1 MISFP
6 VVAMTETDLLP
17 VEQAFV
23 VGVTAPDRHHVLVH
37 WKIADGYYLY
47 RHRIAV
53 RILND
58 GDFKSDP
65 KLNLPNGYKKHD
77 SYLGDVEI
85 YRGSLTAVRSMLAA
99 KGVRKLA
106 LQVHYQ
112 GCADAGV
119 CYPPQVRTLQVA
131 LPTYANDLDISAKVD
146 KQVGGSS
153 RFDTRPLLS
162 EVAPGI
168 HALPLPA
175 EQAFGFEAIV
185 GDGNHLL
192 LRFTPAKGYYL
203 YRDRTSL
210 ALEGVK
216 SVHTDV
222 AHWPQGSKYHDEHF
236 GDVVVYFNQIE
247 VMLPLQRDYS
257 GPVANATLVA
267 TFQGCQIDGICYPPM
282 TRRVRLSLPSGKVS
296 SPNRANAVPL
306 MVSPLPGNHMPSQT
320 SLRWSG
326 PDALPG
332 TVSKPAVVVGN
343 VLENHPSHSVSK
355 LFMALSLALA
365 GGLLLNLLPCVL
377 PVLSLKVLAL
387 VKSSESRAYARRHAT
402 WYTVGVLLSF
412 GVVGGIAIM
421 AQILWGFQLQ
431 QPGFVGA
438 LVYLMFAVGLSL
450 SGVFTMSSTKFG
462 GIGQSLMARSGPLGD
477 FFAGVLAC
485 VVSSACIGPFM
496 GPALV
501 YAFTAPPL
509 LAMLVF
515 LTLGFG
521 LALPFLLIGFVP
533 SLTHRL
539 PVPGPWMQTLKHVL
553 ALPMYLTAVWLLWV
567 LGKQRGVDAQSL
579 LLVGVVL
586 LAMGLYWFERSRWNG
601 HRLGLGL
608 SSALLL
614 LALLPLWGVTQLKV
628 PHLIT
633 QNVSSDEVV
642 YSPLLLDRLRA
653 DNRVVF
659 VNVTADWCVTCKAN
673 ERNVLSSDAFHDMMH
688 RIDAVYMKGDWTNG
702 DAKITTF
709 LKQHLAVGVPLYVVY
724 GPGAPPNVLP
734 NVLTKDV
741 VEDALLRAAR

>member
-1 MISFP
+1 MSQ
-6 VVAMTETDLLP
+6 TDLLP

-23 VGVTAPDRHHVLVH
+23 VGVKASARHHITVH

-47 RHRIAV
+47 RHRISV

-58 GDFKSDP
+58 GAFKGDP
-65 KLNLPNGYKKHD
+65 KFKLPHGYRKHD
-77 SYLGDVEI
+77 AYFGDVET
-85 YRGSLTAVRSMLAA
+85 YRGSLTGVLSDLAA
-99 KGVRKLA
+99 HSGRQLA

-119 CYPPQVRTLQVA
+119 CYPPQVRMLQVA
-131 LPTYANDLDISAKVD
+131 LPADSNSVD
-146 KQVGGSS
+146 RGERTVDHQEGIHPQ
-153 RFDTRPLLS
+153 FATRSLLS
-162 EVAPGI
+162 DGVPSI
-168 HALPLPA
+168 RTLPLPS

-210 ALEGVK
+210 ILEGVK
-216 SVHTDV
+216 SIHTGV
-222 AHWPQGSKYHDEHF
+222 AQWPRGNKYHDEHF
-236 GDVVVYFNQIE
+236 GDVVVYFNQVE

-257 GPVANATLVA
+257 VPVSNVTLVA
-267 TFQGCQIDGICYPPM
+267 NFQGCQVDGICYPPM

-296 SPNRANAVPL
+296 SPNRANVAPSVDLPFPGHN
-306 MVSPLPGNHMPSQT
+306 VAPQISPQT
-320 SLRWSG
+320 SLRWPAASG
-326 PDALPG
+326 LPDRDSKP
-332 TVSKPAVVVGN
+332 TVSVAHEMSPA
-343 VLENHPSHSVSK
+343 PSHPVSN
-355 LFMALSLALA
+355 FFIALSLALV

-387 VKSSESRAYARRHAT
+387 VQSGESRARARRHAT

-412 GVVGGIAIM
+412 GVIGGIAIM
-421 AQILWGFQLQ
+421 AKILWGFQLQ
-431 QPGFVGA
+431 QPGFVAA
-438 LVYLMFAVGLSL
+438 LVYLMFVVGLSL
-450 SGVFTMSSTKFG
+450 SGVFTMSSTTLG

-501 YAFTAPPL
+501 YAFTAPPV

-515 LTLGFG
+515 LALGFG

-533 SLTHRL
+533 SLRRRL

-553 ALPMYLTAVWLLWV
+553 AWPMYLTAIWLLWV

-579 LLVGVVL
+579 LLVGLVL
-586 LAMGLYWFERSRWNG
+586 LAMGLCWFERSRWHG
-601 HRLGLGL
+601 HRLGLVL

-614 LALLPLWGVTQLKV
+614 LALLPLWGVTQMKVV
-628 PHLIT
+628 PHST
-633 QNVSSDEVV
+633 AQNASRDEVV
-642 YSPLLLDRLRA
+642 YSSVLLDRLRA

-673 ERNVLSSDAFHDMMH
+673 ERNVLSSDSFRDMMH

-702 DAKITTF
+702 DAQVSAF
-709 LKQHLAVGVPLYVVY
+709 LNQHRAVGVPLYVVY
-724 GPGAPPNVLP
+724 GPGAPPSVLP
-734 NVLTKDV
+734 NVLTRDV